1 MDTKDLGVMIG
12 GVAAVMGLAY
22 ARSKMSGSL
31 AEEWE
36 KRLYWVRDYNKGVN
50 QFSSARDKS
59 FEDPSQAVEFARS
72 LKNAGV
78 STDSRYF
85 VSFKDGAMITRPW
98 DQFYLGE
105 PSDEY
110 LALMNAA
117 LSKGK

>member
-31 AEEWE
+31 AEERE
-36 KRLYWVRDYNKGVN
+36 KRRYWVRNFNEGVN
-50 QFSSARDKS
+50 QFGGDVDKS
-59 FEDPSQAVEFARS
+59 FEDPAQAVEFARS

-85 VSFKDGAMITRPW
+85 VSFKDGVMITRPW